1 MTIDTMTYVMAV
13 ENAING
19 NLDPVT
25 IEKLTKLKA
34 SLEKR
39 NASKSGKPTKAQ
51 VANAE
56 IGESVLSAMEFGV
69 DYTTAEIGKLVPALE
84 GANPQKIAPIMAKL
98 VKSERVTCEKVK
110 GKNVYRLA

>member
-1 MTIDTMTYVMAV
+1 MTEKMTYVQAI

-19 NLDPVT
+19 NLTTETV
-25 IEKLTKLKA
+25 EKLTALRA
-34 SLEKR
+34 SIEKR
-39 NASKSGKPTKAQ
+39 NASKAGKPSKTA

-56 IGESVLSAMEFGV
+56 IGENVLSAMVEGET
-69 DYTTAEIGKLVPALE
+69 YTCAEIGKMVPALE
-84 GANPQKIAPIMAKL
+84 GASSQKIAPIMAKL

>member
-1 MTIDTMTYVMAV
+1 MTEKMTYVQAI

-19 NLDPVT
+19 NLSTETV
-25 IEKLTKLKA
+25 EKLNALLV
-34 SLEKR
+34 SIQKR
-39 NASKSGKPTKAQ
+39 NASKAGKPSKTA

-56 IGESVLSAMEFGV
+56 IGETILATMVEGES
-69 DYTTAEIGKLVPALE
+69 YTIAEIGKMVPALD
-84 GANPQKIAPIMAKL
+84 GASSQKIAPIMAKL

>member
-1 MTIDTMTYVMAV
+1 MTEKMTYVQAV

-19 NLDPVT
+19 NLSAET
-25 IEKLTKLKA
+25 IEKLTALKA

-56 IGESVLSAMEFGV
+56 IGESVLSAMEVGV

-84 GANPQKIAPIMAKL
+84 GASSQKIAPIMAKL